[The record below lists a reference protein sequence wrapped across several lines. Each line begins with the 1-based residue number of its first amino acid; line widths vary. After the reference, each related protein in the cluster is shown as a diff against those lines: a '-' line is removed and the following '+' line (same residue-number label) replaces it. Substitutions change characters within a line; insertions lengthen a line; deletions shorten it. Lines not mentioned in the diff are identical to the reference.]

1 MTIRGL
7 ALGFALAATA
17 CSAPAEPPADGQL
30 PFAIGWFGLGLLA
43 ALVQLR
49 ATSSARKR
57 RKSDDD

>member
-1 MTIRGL
+1 MAGVGGDL
-7 ALGFALAATA
+7 WQVYPM
-17 CSAPAEPPADGQL
+17 APANGQV

-57 RKSDDD
+57 RKPDGE